1 MAEGGG
7 GHSSAAGGRDSP
19 PSSQPRESPPK
30 AVIDTTPIH
39 MDQNK
44 ESLKVKL
51 LLRRPFDQLVAQG
64 IMPPHKTPAAYHG
77 QRRQL
82 ERAKTGDMLKAKIQ
96 QRPPRQELERRHIL
110 EADPN
115 HVDPSLAERQRML
128 KKARLADQ
136 LNDQLSHRPGPLEL
150 IQKNILHTEEPIEQA
165 VKTGRIPYKATSE
178 GQLNRPQLPSNY
190 INPEEDSQSSE
201 GDNTVSPSPSDV
213 LETAAKSAGIMVSLI
228 QPTEGSTVVV
238 TSATPIL
245 SKDTSEIVFAD
256 LCRSVTAP
264 LISQQQQQSP
274 AASLV
279 SSTST
284 LSPLSSVSSPVPS
297 VVSQPATPIPPPPPP
312 PIALVSRAAPS
323 PKTDAPGKDKNRKK
337 SKSKSAPKAR
347 TIKFHEYKGPP
358 SAQKN
363 AAATPS
369 SGESSYD
376 LLLKQQ
382 TLLLQFQL
390 QLQHK
395 YPQIILPASQKTS
408 STEST
413 NVNNVGNSSSNNFNT
428 QQPSPSS
435 STFSDTS
442 TSFTRISGRLEDMK
456 VSDLKAELKRRNLP
470 VSGSKP
476 QLIER
481 LKPFTNSPN
490 DIINQ
495 SPSSVE
501 SSVHSSNMDQS
512 HNSPSYQDIDSP
524 ESSVKDELCEQM
536 DVDPSSPAP
545 NKMQQEPFMVQ
556 QSQQNDVKDTLVQQK
571 QKTNEDIVRE
581 QQRQIEELQ
590 RELTLSQLKLQAA
603 TRSEPKA
610 QMIALQK
617 HLQGRQQQQQQANL
631 MQQMKQLQALQ
642 EKQAQINEEQQR
654 LQQQQ
659 HVAFQNQ
666 KNISGGLLLNG
677 TDAALVFNQLM
688 QGKAKVVNGHARH
701 NSLPNLISSLVTPIL
716 TAESKANYIDSNG
729 AIPEIKIEYNNESKP
744 PPPQY
749 DEATKHLNNNKKNH
763 IKSEIV
769 DDVLEILIK
778 NGELPPSAAN
788 DPLTPGSAGIKST
801 EPIFT
806 TNCQINNNDA
816 QTNGNIDI
824 QNPEDALGIDPSDL
838 LETLDNIENMDFSQ
852 LVMEL
857 GGCQGSQNENNN
869 LPNHPVPENM
879 ESMDTDDWLASLL
892 PSSDSMCNNSA
903 PLASH
908 ETDLGGYDPLLS
920 IAQDPFDPF
929 NLEEFRGAADLSVP
943 LSWDRVDYT
952 A

>member
-1 MAEGGG
+1 MRFLNCDFSVLESNHLGDSGSGGGGGEGGGYWQLHLDRDLIDTISAIYPEWFKGGTNMAEGGG
-7 GHSSAAGGRDSP
+7 A
-19 PSSQPRESPPK
+19 
-30 AVIDTTPIH
+30 
-39 MDQNK
+39 
-44 ESLKVKL
+44 
-51 LLRRPFDQLVAQG
+51 
-64 IMPPHKTPAAYHG
+64 HKTPAAYHG

-245 SKDTSEIVFAD
+245 NKDTSEIVFAD

-274 AASLV
+274 AASLSCAFSGV
-279 SSTST
+279 STSHSHT
-284 LSPLSSVSSPVPS
+284 STSSP
-297 VVSQPATPIPPPPPP
+297 PIS
-312 PIALVSRAAPS
+312 LVTRAAPS

-337 SKSKSAPKAR
+337 SKSKVPQKRGQSNFTNTRDLPARRRMPQPYLAP
-347 TIKFHEYKGPP
+347 
-358 SAQKN
+358 
-363 AAATPS
+363 
-369 SGESSYD
+369 
-376 LLLKQQ
+376 QQ

-395 YPQIILPASQKTS
+395 YPQIILPASQKTT

-413 NVNNVGNSSSNNFNT
+413 NASNVATFTIIFNI
-428 QQPSPSS
+428 
-435 STFSDTS
+435 FGTS

-536 DVDPSSPAP
+536 DVDPLSPAP

-556 QSQQNDVKDTLVQQK
+556 QAQHNDLKD
-571 QKTNEDIVRE
+571 N
-581 QQRQIEELQ
+581 
-590 RELTLSQLKLQAA
+590 
-603 TRSEPKA
+603 
-610 QMIALQK
+610 
-617 HLQGRQQQQQQANL
+617 
-631 MQQMKQLQALQ
+631 
-642 EKQAQINEEQQR
+642 
-654 LQQQQ
+654 
-659 HVAFQNQ
+659 
-666 KNISGGLLLNG
+666 
-677 TDAALVFNQLM
+677 
-688 QGKAKVVNGHARH
+688 
-701 NSLPNLISSLVTPIL
+701 
-716 TAESKANYIDSNG
+716 
-729 AIPEIKIEYNNESKP
+729 
-744 PPPQY
+744 
-749 DEATKHLNNNKKNH
+749 
-763 IKSEIV
+763 
-769 DDVLEILIK
+769 
-778 NGELPPSAAN
+778 
-788 DPLTPGSAGIKST
+788 
-801 EPIFT
+801 
-806 TNCQINNNDA
+806 
-816 QTNGNIDI
+816 
-824 QNPEDALGIDPSDL
+824 
-838 LETLDNIENMDFSQ
+838 
-852 LVMEL
+852 
-857 GGCQGSQNENNN
+857 
-869 LPNHPVPENM
+869 
-879 ESMDTDDWLASLL
+879 LASRSKKLTKRSL
-892 PSSDSMCNNSA
+892 ENSKDK
-903 PLASH
+903 LKNYS
-908 ETDLGGYDPLLS
+908 ES
-920 IAQDPFDPF
+920 
-929 NLEEFRGAADLSVP
+929 
-943 LSWDRVDYT
+943 
-952 A
+952 